1 MDENNLI
8 GIINS
13 KEFWP
18 VKESHIAEIMRFVM
32 DDLNING
39 EIDLFLTD
47 NTAIR
52 AYNKKYRLIDK
63 PTDVLSF
70 SMIEGESAP
79 AVESFGNII
88 ISWDEMIKD
97 AEEIGVS
104 RGDMMEKLIIHSI
117 LHLSGYDHIKEGDRN
132 KMQKEEKRL
141 IEFFQK
147 NR

>member
-18 VKESHIAEIMRFVM
+18 VKESYIAEIMRFVM
-32 DDLNING
+32 DDLSING

-117 LHLSGYDHIKEGDRN
+117 LHLSGYDHIKESDRD

-141 IEFFQK
+141 IEFFSK
-147 NR
+147 K